1 MKKISIGCALLW
13 GLCTFDAESS
23 AVGCDTE
30 INKVVKRV
38 VVIFKIILNDGCLR
52 RGCLRR
58 GCLRRVHC
66 IWIVGLHCWY
76 ELSLWSASLFHI
88 VKM

>member
-1 MKKISIGCALLW
+1 MKKVSIGCALLW

-23 AVGCDTE
+23 AVGCDAE
-30 INKVVKRV
+30 INQVVKRV
-38 VVIFKIILNDGCLR
+38 VVIFKIILND
-52 RGCLRR
+52 GCLRR